1 MVALTSQQ
9 VWEEIA
15 AVNFAVIGMVNAQGH
30 ARTAGVVI
38 TTEGNKVLFASG
50 RQAWK
55 VRHIEANPNVSVT
68 IPIHRRVPLLPMIKV
83 PPATITFHGMAR
95 LIEPT
100 AASPRVIKG
109 LTGGLQLDPESARTM
124 VFVAITPEGAFVT
137 YGIGMR
143 VDRMRDTQFARGR
156 APVGGEA

>member
-1 MVALTSQQ
+1 MVALSTPQ

-15 AVNFAVIGMVNAQGH
+15 SANFAVIGMVNAKRH

-38 TTEGNKVLFASG
+38 TTEGNTVLFASG
-50 RQAWK
+50 RQEWK
-55 VRHIEANPNVSVT
+55 VRHVEGNPNVSVT

-83 PPATITFHGMAR
+83 PPATITFHGTAR

-100 AASPRVIKG
+100 SASPRVIKG
-109 LTGGLQLDPESARTM
+109 LTGGLHLDPEAARTM
-124 VFVAITPEGAFVT
+124 VFVAITPEGEFVT
-137 YGIGMR
+137 YGVGVR

-156 APVGGEA
+156 SPVGG